1 MKVSNHKKYHRFF
14 CKSRWQLAICFCLFI
29 IPVFVVGQSVGSSFT
44 CKDGDEIMKKVDVN
58 NVEKYEETL
67 ITLRATLELLKEHE
81 CWEVYIDCLN
91 GISVIYYYQRDY
103 IDASRIAEKA
113 LNIGKKYGLEQTFN
127 YSVTIAI
134 KSLSVE
140 SMGDYEQSIKLQ
152 KEALELMKAKKENK
166 EAIAITLENIGS
178 FYFSKGDYQLAIS
191 YFEQALQT
199 YTGITSDN
207 AQHPKARFLM
217 YIGDC
222 YKDQGRIDQAL
233 DYYHQSLKIH
243 LQLPQEQ
250 FYQQTERL
258 VYKGMVDLYAQ
269 LDDQAN
275 ANYYID
281 KAVAIHEKYPE
292 LLIAYQSYLSFGH
305 FYLKN
310 KVFDKAQFYF
320 EEAKLA
326 AQEEYSLYE
335 RHPSLAL
342 TEAAIG
348 DLYAEKGQWEVAFQQ
363 YQKALELISLNFQAN
378 TEWDNPLVDQ
388 LVDKLVAFEILQAK
402 TTALY
407 RYSQSK
413 KGDQSALE
421 KALETHQL
429 IIGLI
434 KNVRQGYLI
443 EDSKFDFAEKVAPV
457 YEQAIEVSLALHRL
471 KQDVV
476 YLEQAFLF
484 AEANKAE
491 TLYESMTNERAKSL
505 AGIPD
510 SLLEKE
516 RSIRTA
522 LIYSEKNLLEEQQKK
537 EVSPENIQKFEN
549 LVFELK
555 EQYLAIS
562 QQLEH
567 EYPSYFQ
574 MKSGSET
581 LTLDNV
587 RSHLNEKMALIEF
600 VVGEENSYAF
610 FVTKKDL
617 KVYPIKTDATQL
629 SNQVLLLR
637 EHVSVPP
644 AYDEKLEDYQAFT
657 KTAHDLY
664 NTLLK
669 EGISQ
674 LDKRI
679 DRLAIIP
686 DASLSNLPFELLL
699 TAFTE
704 NKRIDYSIH
713 NLPYLL
719 KEYAL
724 CYQYSA
730 RLMGMQTQHG
740 KKIAADNNFIGF
752 APQFEHS
759 KLQASRDCSDNELSN
774 LRFNKEEVSKIS
786 ELLGGKACLG
796 NDAHLTNFLKEAP
809 HYNIIHLATHAC
821 VNEEEAALNR
831 VFFTDS
837 NISQHELGTLQLNA
851 ELVVL
856 SACNTGVGEL
866 MKGEGV
872 MSLARGFMQAGG
884 KSLLTSLWAVD
895 DYATAVQMVSYYE
908 KLMAGLP
915 KDIALKEAK
924 LAYLNQADPDMIHPY
939 YWSSFVQF
947 GNFAKIV
954 ETKTSL
960 WIPILISLVFGLGV
974 ILGIRRWKH
983 KQA

>member
-1 MKVSNHKKYHRFF
+1 M
-14 CKSRWQLAICFCLFI
+14 
-29 IPVFVVGQSVGSSFT
+29 PVFGKNTGEHFT
-44 CKDGDEIMKKVDVN
+44 CEDGDEVLKNIDVN

-67 ITLRATLELLKEHE
+67 EVLTETLNLLEEHE
-81 CWEVYIDCLN
+81 CWEVYIGCLN
-91 GISVIYYYQRDY
+91 GISVVYYYQRDY
-103 IDASRIAEKA
+103 IEASKIAEKA
-113 LNIGKKYGLEQTFN
+113 LAIGKKYGLEQSFN
-127 YSVTIAI
+127 YSVAIAI

-152 KEALELMKAKKENK
+152 KEALELMKEKEENK
-166 EAIAITLENIGS
+166 EAIAITQENIGS
-178 FYFSKGDYQLAIS
+178 FYYSKGDYKLAIS
-191 YFEQALQT
+191 YLEQALQT
-199 YTGITSDN
+199 YKSIASGET
-207 AQHPKARFLM
+207 QHPEARILM
-217 YIGDC
+217 HIGDC
-222 YKDQGRIDQAL
+222 YKGQGRIDQAL
-233 DYYHQSLKIH
+233 DYYLQSLKIH

-269 LDDQAN
+269 LGDQQK

-281 KAVAIHEKYPE
+281 KAVAIHEKYPG
-292 LLIAYQSYLSFGH
+292 LLMAYQSYLSFGH
-305 FYLKN
+305 FYLKEDL
-310 KVFDKAQFYF
+310 FDKAQFYF
-320 EEAKLA
+320 EAAKQA
-326 AQEEYSLYE
+326 AHEEYSLYE
-335 RHPSLAL
+335 RHPSMAL
-342 TEAAIG
+342 TEAAMG
-348 DLYAEKGQWEVAFQQ
+348 DFYVEKGQWEIAFQQ
-363 YQKALELISLNFQAN
+363 YQKALELISLDFQAN
-378 TEWDNPLVDQ
+378 TKWDNPLVNQ
-388 LVDKLVAFEILQAK
+388 LGDKLVAFEILQTKA
-402 TTALY
+402 TALY
-407 RYSQSK
+407 HYSKSK
-413 KGDQSALE
+413 KEDQGALE

-429 IIGLI
+429 IIELI

-471 KQDVV
+471 KQDAV

-491 TLYESMTNERAKSL
+491 TLYESMASERAKSL

-510 SLLEKE
+510 SLLEEE

-537 EVSPENIQKFEN
+537 EVSQENIQKFEN
-549 LVFELK
+549 QVFELK

-562 QQLEH
+562 QQLER

-574 MKSGSET
+574 MKAGNET

-587 RSHLNEKMALIEF
+587 RSHLNGKMALIEF
-600 VVGEENSYAF
+600 AVGEQNSYAF
-610 FVTKKDL
+610 FITKKDL
-617 KVYPIKTDATQL
+617 KVYPVNTDAAQL
-629 SNQVLLLR
+629 SDQVLLLR
-637 EHVSVPP
+637 EHVSAPP

-664 NTLLK
+664 NALLK
-669 EGISQ
+669 VGINH

-679 DRLAIIP
+679 DRLIIIP

-699 TAFTE
+699 TASAE
-704 NKRIDYSIH
+704 SNRINYSI
-713 NLPYLL
+713 NSLSYLL

-730 RLMGMQTQHG
+730 RLMGLQNQHG
-740 KKIAADNNFIGF
+740 KKLAAENSFIGF

-759 KLQASRDCSDNELSN
+759 KLQASRDCIDSELSN
-774 LRFNKEEVSKIS
+774 LRFNREEVSKIS

-809 HYNIIHLATHAC
+809 HYNIVHLATHAC
-821 VNEEEAALNR
+821 VNEKAAELNR

-837 NISQHELGTLQLNA
+837 NISQHELATIQLNA

-866 MKGEGV
+866 LKGEGV

-915 KDIALKEAK
+915 KDMALKEAK
-924 LAYLNQADPDMIHPY
+924 IAYLNQADPDMIHPY

-947 GNFAKIV
+947 GKID
-954 ETKTSL
+954 EIIEGRNSL
-960 WIPILISLVFGLGV
+960 WETVLISLILGLGA
-974 ILGIRRWKH
+974 IGGIWRWKQ

>member
-1 MKVSNHKKYHRFF
+1 M
-14 CKSRWQLAICFCLFI
+14 
-29 IPVFVVGQSVGSSFT
+29 PVFGGNTGEQFT
-44 CKDGDEIMKKVDVN
+44 CEEGDEVLKNIDVS

-67 ITLRATLELLKEHE
+67 ETLTETLRLLEEHE
-81 CWEVYIDCLN
+81 CWEVYIGCLN
-91 GISVIYYYQRDY
+91 GISVVYYYQRDY
-103 IDASRIAEKA
+103 IKASEIAEKA
-113 LNIGKKYGLEQTFN
+113 LRIGKKYELEQSFN
-127 YSVTIAI
+127 YSVTLAI
-134 KSLSVE
+134 KSISVE
-140 SMGDYEQSIKLQ
+140 SMGDYEQAIKLQ
-152 KEALELMKAKKENK
+152 KEALELMKEEDNK
-166 EAIAITLENIGS
+166 EAIAITLENIGLS
-178 FYFSKGDYQLAIS
+178 YFTKGDYQLAIS
-191 YFEQALQT
+191 YFEQALQS
-199 YTGITSDN
+199 YTKISSN
-207 AQHPKARFLM
+207 EAQHPKARFLM

-222 YKDQGRIDQAL
+222 YKDQGHIDQAL
-233 DYYHQSLKIH
+233 DYYQQSLKIH
-243 LQLPQEQ
+243 LKLPQEQ

-269 LDDQAN
+269 LDDQAK

-281 KAVAIHEKYPE
+281 KAVSIHEKYPG
-292 LLIAYQSYLSFGH
+292 LLMAYQSYLSFGR
-305 FYLKN
+305 FYLKG
-310 KVFDKAQFYF
+310 KVFDEAQAYF
-320 EEAKLA
+320 EKAKLA
-326 AQEEYSLYE
+326 AEEEYSLYE
-335 RHPSLAL
+335 RHPSMAL
-342 TEAAIG
+342 TEAAMG
-348 DLYAEKGQWEVAFQQ
+348 DLYMEKGQWEIAFQQ
-363 YQKALELISLNFQAN
+363 YQIALELISLDFQAN
-378 TEWDNPLVDQ
+378 TKWDNPVVNQ
-388 LVDKLVAFEILQAK
+388 LGDKLVAFEILQTKA
-402 TTALY
+402 TALY

-413 KGDQSALE
+413 KGDQVALE

-429 IIGLI
+429 IIELI

-457 YEQAIEVSLALHRL
+457 YEQAIEVGLALHHL

-491 TLYESMTNERAKSL
+491 TLYESMANESAKSL

-510 SLLEKE
+510 FLLEKE

-537 EVSPENIQKFEN
+537 EVSQENIQKFEN

-562 QQLEH
+562 QQLEQ

-574 MKSGSET
+574 MKAGSEI

-587 RSHLNEKMALIEF
+587 RSHLNGERALIEF
-600 VVGEENSYAF
+600 VVGEQNSYAF
-610 FVTKKDL
+610 FITEKDL
-617 KVYPIKTDATQL
+617 KVYPVEIDAAQL
-629 SNQVLLLR
+629 SDQILLLR
-637 EHVSVPP
+637 EHISVPP

-664 NTLLK
+664 NALLR
-669 EGISQ
+669 EGINH

-679 DRLAIIP
+679 DRLVIIP

-704 NKRIDYSIH
+704 SKRIDYSIH
-713 NLPYLL
+713 SLPYLL

-730 RLMGMQTQHG
+730 RLMVLQSQHG
-740 KKIAADNNFIGF
+740 KKTAAENNFIGF

-759 KLQASRDCSDNELSN
+759 KLQASRDCNDNELSN
-774 LRFNKEEVSKIS
+774 LRFNREEVSKIS

-796 NDAHLTNFLKEAP
+796 NDAHLTHFLKDAP

-821 VNEEEAALNR
+821 VNENEAALNR

-837 NISQHELGTLQLNA
+837 NISQLELGALQLNA

-866 MKGEGV
+866 LKGEGV
-872 MSLARGFMQAGG
+872 MSLSRGFMQAGG

-915 KDIALKEAK
+915 KDVALKEAK
-924 LAYLNQADPDMIHPY
+924 LAYLKQADPDMIHPY

-947 GNFAKIV
+947 GKVDKIV
-954 ETKTSL
+954 ETKTGI
-960 WIPILISLVFGLGV
+960 WRTILVSLVLGLGV
-974 ILGIRRWKH
+974 ILGIWRWK
-983 KQA
+983 QSQV